1 MKRAKIISYF
11 FSCLAYSRQDNFL
24 TSKIFYILM
33 RCKSMKQSL
42 TLIPTLRE
50 VPSDA
55 EVKSHQLLLR
65 AGFIRQNASGVYTY
79 MPLGRKV
86 LQKVE
91 AIIREEMN
99 NAGAAELFMPALQQA
114 ELWQESGRWYSYGP
128 ELMRLRDR
136 HDREF
141 ALGATHEEV
150 ITSLVRDEV
159 KSYKRLPLTLYQIQT
174 KFRDEKR
181 PRFGLLR
188 GREFIMK
195 DAYSF
200 HATQESLDEVY
211 ERLFQAYSNVFKR
224 CGLNFRAVIADSG
237 AMGGKDTHEFM
248 VLSDIGEDT
257 IAYSDTSKYAANIE
271 MAPVTA
277 VYEKSGEQE
286 NELEKI
292 HTENKK
298 SIEEVSSFLQVED
311 KECIKSMLFKVD
323 DRYVLVLVRGDHEVN
338 DIKLKN
344 YFEASVVELAD
355 ANTTKEVLGCSV
367 GSLGPIGVENV
378 EVVADHAV
386 EAIVNGVCGA
396 NEEDYHYKNVN
407 PERDFQVSAY
417 ADFRFIKEG
426 DPSPDGNGTILFA
439 KGIEVGHVFKLG
451 TRYSEAMN
459 AVFLDENGRT
469 QPMIMGCYGIGV
481 SRTMAA
487 VAEQFND
494 ENGLVWPQNIS
505 PFDVHL
511 IAINMK
517 DSEQAALAEDL
528 YTSLKTAGLDVLMD
542 DRQERPGVKFAD
554 SDLIGLPVRVTVGKK
569 ASEGIVEVKI
579 RKNGEMQEIHKD
591 QLAEALKN
599 ILQEL

>member
-1 MKRAKIISYF
+1 
-11 FSCLAYSRQDNFL
+11 
-24 TSKIFYILM
+24 
-33 RCKSMKQSL
+33 MKQSMS
-42 TLIPTLRE
+42 LIPTLRE
-50 VPSDA
+50 VPADA

-99 NAGAAELFMPALQQA
+99 HAGAAELFMPALQQA

-211 ERLFQAYSNVFKR
+211 DRIFQAYTNVFKR

-257 IAYSDTSKYAANIE
+257 IAYSDTSSYAANIE

-277 VYEKSGEQE
+277 VYEKSGESLKD
-286 NELEKI
+286 LEKI
-292 HTENKK
+292 LTENQKT
-298 SIEEVSSFLQVED
+298 IEEVSSFLNVED
-311 KECIKSMLFKVD
+311 KDCIKSLLFKVD
-323 DRYVLVLVRGDHEVN
+323 DRFVLVLVRGDHEVN

-344 YFEASVVELAD
+344 FYEASVVELAD
-355 ANTTKEVLGCSV
+355 TNTTKEVLGCSV
-367 GSLGPIGVENV
+367 GSLGPIGVEGV
-378 EVVADHAV
+378 EVIADNAV

-396 NEEDYHYKNVN
+396 NEENFHFTNVN
-407 PERDFQVSAY
+407 PERDFKVTAY
-417 ADFRFIKEG
+417 TDLRFIKEG
-426 DPSPDGNGTILFA
+426 DPSPDGQGTIVFA

-459 AVFLDENGRT
+459 AEILDENGRT
-469 QPMIMGCYGIGV
+469 KPMIMGCYGIGV

-494 ENGLVWPQNIS
+494 ENGLVWPTNIS

-511 IAINMK
+511 IAVNMK
-517 DSEQAALAEDL
+517 DDAQSDLAAELYSDL
-528 YTSLKTAGLDVLMD
+528 QKAGMEILFD

-579 RKNGEMQEIHKD
+579 RKNGEMQEVHKD
-591 QLAEALKN
+591 DLADTLKN